1 MLERFGRATQWIV
14 NAPWLTVVLLT
25 IITTFACIGHFYPN
39 LITDL
44 FKEQVE
50 SRDSDLPPALRGE
63 TREARPAVDSFAFRG
78 DAIMVVQSE
87 DFFSPAGVQAM
98 QAVVKKLRE
107 TEFVS
112 RVVWIEDVPP
122 LNLFGLPEPTFPK
135 PTASQGL
142 FDKAKQKALQN
153 PFIKGQLLSADANT
167 MLMMVSYDFLFIED
181 DSQCVDGLLKVA
193 NGVAAE
199 HPDVNVSFGVTG
211 NVPIFLNMMQQS
223 EANTFFYQ
231 LVGYSV
237 IFLMSVVLFRGLVS
251 VFVLGV
257 APALG
262 VFWTLGFVNFLG
274 YSNNPFIDVILP
286 VLVSLVGLTDGV
298 HLMVQIRRLR
308 SQGLEPLNAARAGLS
323 QVGLACALTSLTTA
337 IGFGSLSL
345 ARHEFV
351 QQFGYSCV
359 IGVTC
364 TFVAVIT
371 IIPLACSTWIGRFVK
386 VGKKP
391 GLVEQNLGRV
401 SGVIDWVLPRKK
413 MVSVTAIV
421 ATIFLV
427 GLCSTLRPD
436 EKLSAALPTES
447 EASRSLKTL
456 DKAMDGL
463 ERGDVVVRWSSD
475 IESDSP
481 EIMQVV
487 SKVDQLLVNEPL
499 IGHPVSIRNLVQ
511 ALPGDAPPEER
522 MSMLDLML
530 PPFKRAFYEPE
541 SRYAKVNFH
550 VQDLGISEYNG
561 PFNRIIEGLGEIEK
575 DHPQFTLYMSG
586 NAHFRWENVFKIV
599 VDLAF
604 SLGTASLI
612 IFVVL
617 SLVYRSLRIG
627 LISFVPNLFPLS
639 FAGLFLV
646 LSGTPLEV
654 VAVCAFTVCLGIAV
668 DDTIHFLTRFEEE
681 REAGHEKDEAIRRA
695 FTGVGTALIM
705 TTIVLVS
712 GLGTVL
718 FSDSRDHFIFAAMG
732 IITIGAALFADMVF
746 LPAMLSRF
754 IKK

>member
-14 NAPWLTVVLLT
+14 NVPWLTVLLLVV
-25 IITTFACIGHFYPN
+25 ITTLACIGHFSPK
-39 LITDL
+39 LITGL
-44 FKEQVE
+44 FQETAE
-50 SRDSDLPPALRGE
+50 ARNDDLPPALRGE
-63 TREARPAVDSFAFRG
+63 KRPAVDSFAFGG
-78 DAIMVVQSE
+78 DAIMVVQSD

-98 QAVVKKLRE
+98 QAVVEKLRD

-135 PTASQGL
+135 PTASEAL
-142 FDKAKQKALQN
+142 FDKARQKALQN
-153 PFIKGQLLSADANT
+153 PFLKGQLLSADGKT
-167 MLMMVSYDFLFIED
+167 MLLMVSYDFLFISD
-181 DSQCVDGLLKVA
+181 DSDCVQGLLDIAGETAKQ
-193 NGVAAE
+193 
-199 HPDVNVSFGVTG
+199 HPDAKITFGVTG
-211 NVPIFLNMMQQS
+211 NVPIFLNLMQQS

-231 LVGYSV
+231 LIGYSV
-237 IFLMSVVLFRGLVS
+237 IFLMSVILFRGLVS
-251 VFVLGV
+251 VIVLGV

-262 VFWTLGFVNFLG
+262 VFWTLGFVNLLG
-274 YSNNPFIDVILP
+274 YGNNPFIDVILP

-308 SQGLEPLNAARAGLS
+308 SAGREPLDAAREGLS

-337 IGFGSLSL
+337 IGFGSLAL

-371 IIPLACSTWIGRFVK
+371 VIPLACSTWIGKYVK

-391 GLVEQNLGRV
+391 GLVEKNLGRV
-401 SGVIDWVLPRKK
+401 SGVIDWVLPRKRL
-413 MVSVTAIV
+413 VSVVAIV

-436 EKLSAALPTES
+436 ERLSAALPTDS
-447 EASRSLKTL
+447 EAYRSLMTL

-463 ERGDVVVRWSSD
+463 ERGDVVVRWNSKV
-475 IESDSP
+475 ESDSP
-481 EIMQVV
+481 EVMHVV
-487 SKVDQLLVNEPL
+487 SKVDELLSKEPL
-499 IGHPVSIRNLVQ
+499 IGHPVSIRNLVE
-511 ALPGDAPPEER
+511 ALPGDAPPAER

-541 SRYAKVNFH
+541 MQYAKVNFH
-550 VQDLGISEYNG
+550 VQDLGISKYNG
-561 PFNRIIEGLGEIEK
+561 PFNRIIDGLDEIGK
-575 DHPQFTLYMSG
+575 DHPDFKLYMSG
-586 NAHFRWENVFKIV
+586 NAYNRWENVFKIV
-599 VDLAF
+599 MDLAL

-646 LSGTPLEV
+646 LTGTPLEV

-681 REAGHEKDEAIRRA
+681 REAGFEKDEAIRRA

-718 FSDSRDHFIFAAMG
+718 FSDSREHFIFAAMG